1 MTLENILSLFT
12 NQNKYLAHIIVKGIN
27 DNFDPI
33 ILFYSLL
40 LKHAEKLKSLLKLSP
55 NDANACL
62 YAIKPGF
69 LSKSQAVSELT
80 LEVFSKL

>member
-1 MTLENILSLFT
+1 MSLENILSLFT
-12 NQNKYLAHIIVKGIN
+12 DQNKYLAHVIVKGIN

-40 LKHAEKLKSLLKLSP
+40 LKHTPKLKSLLAASST
-55 NDANACL
+55 DAAACL

-69 LSKSQAVSELT
+69 ISKS
-80 LEVFSKL
+80 